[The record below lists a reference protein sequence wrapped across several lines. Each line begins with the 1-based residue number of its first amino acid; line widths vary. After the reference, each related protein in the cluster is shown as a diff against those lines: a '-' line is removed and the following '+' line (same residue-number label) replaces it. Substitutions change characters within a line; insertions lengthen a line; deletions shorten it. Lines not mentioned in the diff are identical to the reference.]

1 MADRDNTSNDLRT
14 PKNKYTMKVSVSFK
28 NAIQSYLE
36 QRAEYDE
43 LFARSYRNPLKNIED
58 CITYI
63 LNYVQKSGCNGF
75 DDDEIFGQ
83 AVHYYDEADIEI
95 GKPIDCKVVVNHH
108 VELTEEE
115 KAQARRDAVKR
126 AEDEAYAKLKQQ
138 REKATAKRTATIQQ
152 SQPSLFDF

>member
-1 MADRDNTSNDLRT
+1 
-14 PKNKYTMKVSVSFK
+14 MKVSAPFK

-36 QRAEYDE
+36 QRAEYDD
-43 LFARSYRNPLKNIED
+43 LFAHAYRNPLKNIED
-58 CITYI
+58 CIIYI

-95 GKPIDCKVVVNHH
+95 GKPIECKVVVNHH

-115 KAQARRDAVKR
+115 KAHARQEALKR
-126 AEDEAYAKLKQQ
+126 AESEAYAQMTKA
-138 REKATAKRTATIQQ
+138 RNRATAKPKNSIQQ
-152 SQPSLFDF
+152 SLTFDF

>member
-1 MADRDNTSNDLRT
+1 
-14 PKNKYTMKVSVSFK
+14 MKVSAPFK

-115 KAQARRDAVKR
+115 KTQARRNAIKR

-138 REKATAKRTATIQQ
+138 REKATAKRTATVGQP
-152 SQPSLFDF
+152 QPSLFDF

>member
-1 MADRDNTSNDLRT
+1 
-14 PKNKYTMKVSVSFK
+14 MKVSAPFK

-63 LNYVQKSGCNGF
+63 LNEVQKSGISGF
-75 DDDEIFGQ
+75 DDDEVFSM

-95 GKPIDCKVVVNHH
+95 GKPIECKVVVNHH

-115 KAQARRDAVKR
+115 KAQARKEAVKR
-126 AEDEAYAKLKQQ
+126 AESEAYI
-138 REKATAKRTATIQQ
+138 RMTKRKTTPKKENINNGQMTL
-152 SQPSLFDF
+152 LF

>member
-1 MADRDNTSNDLRT
+1 
-14 PKNKYTMKVSVSFK
+14 MKVSTHFQTE
-28 NAIQSYLE
+28 IQSYLE

-75 DDDEIFGQ
+75 SDDEIFGQ
-83 AVHYYDEADIEI
+83 AVHYYDEADIEV

-115 KAQARRDAVKR
+115 KAEARKEAIKR
-126 AEDEAYAKLKQQ
+126 AESETYS
-138 REKATAKRTATIQQ
+138 RMTKRKTTPKKENGNNGQMTL
-152 SQPSLFDF
+152 LF

>member
-1 MADRDNTSNDLRT
+1 
-14 PKNKYTMKVSVSFK
+14 MKVSAPFK

-58 CITYI
+58 CMTYI
-63 LNYVQKSGCNGF
+63 LNEVQKSGYNGF
-75 DDDEIFGQ
+75 DDDEVFSM

-115 KAQARRDAVKR
+115 KAQARRDAIKR

-138 REKATAKRTATIQQ
+138 REKATVKRTATIGQP
-152 SQPSLFDF
+152 QPSLFDF

>member
-1 MADRDNTSNDLRT
+1 
-14 PKNKYTMKVSVSFK
+14 MKASTHFQTE
-28 NAIQSYLE
+28 IQSYLE

-63 LNYVQKSGCNGF
+63 LNEVQKSGCNGF
-75 DDDEIFGQ
+75 ADDEIFGM

-95 GKPIDCKVVVNHH
+95 GKSIDCKVVVNHA

-115 KAQARRDAVKR
+115 KAEARKEAIKR
-126 AEDEAYAKLKQQ
+126 AESEAYSRMTKRK
-138 REKATAKRTATIQQ
+138 TAPKKENKNSNNGQMTL
-152 SQPSLFDF
+152 LF

>member
-1 MADRDNTSNDLRT
+1 
-14 PKNKYTMKVSVSFK
+14 MKVSTHFQT
-28 NAIQSYLE
+28 AIQSYLE

-83 AVHYYDEADIEI
+83 AVHYYDEADIEV
-95 GKPIDCKVVVNHH
+95 GKPIDCKVIVNHH

-115 KAQARRDAVKR
+115 KTEARKETIKR
-126 AEDEAYAKLKQQ
+126 AENEAYSRMTKRK
-138 REKATAKRTATIQQ
+138 TAPKKESINSNNGQMTL
-152 SQPSLFDF
+152 LF

>member
-1 MADRDNTSNDLRT
+1 MAVRDNPSNNLIT
-14 PKNKYTMKVSVSFK
+14 HKIYICKYQHLFK
-28 NAIQSYLE
+28 NSIQPIWNR
-36 QRAEYDE
+36 RAEYDE

-83 AVHYYDEADIEI
+83 AVHYYDEADIEV

-115 KAQARRDAVKR
+115 KAEARKEAIKR
-126 AEDEAYAKLKQQ
+126 AENEVYSRMTQ
-138 REKATAKRTATIQQ
+138 RKTAPKKENKNSNNGQMAL
-152 SQPSLFDF
+152 LF

>member
-1 MADRDNTSNDLRT
+1 MQ
-14 PKNKYTMKVSVSFK
+14 VSASFK
-28 NAIQSYLE
+28 NSIQSYLE

-83 AVHYYDEADIEI
+83 AVHYYDETDIEV

-115 KAQARRDAVKR
+115 KAEARKEAIKR
-126 AEDEAYAKLKQQ
+126 AENEVYSRMTQ
-138 REKATAKRTATIQQ
+138 RKTAPKKENKHSNNGQMTL
-152 SQPSLFDF
+152 LF

>member
-1 MADRDNTSNDLRT
+1 
-14 PKNKYTMKVSVSFK
+14 MKVSTYFQTE
-28 NAIQSYLE
+28 IQSYLE

-63 LNYVQKSGCNGF
+63 LNEVQKSGCNGF
-75 DDDEIFGQ
+75 ADDEIFGM

-95 GKPIDCKVVVNHH
+95 GKPIDCKVVVNHA

-115 KAQARRDAVKR
+115 KAEARREAIKR
-126 AEDEAYAKLKQQ
+126 AESEAYS
-138 REKATAKRTATIQQ
+138 RMTKRKPAPKKENSNNAQMTL
-152 SQPSLFDF
+152 LF

>member
-1 MADRDNTSNDLRT
+1 MQ
-14 PKNKYTMKVSVSFK
+14 VSTSFK
-28 NAIQSYLE
+28 NSIQSYLE
-36 QRAEYDE
+36 QRAEYDD

-83 AVHYYDEADIEI
+83 AVHYYDEADIEV

-115 KAQARRDAVKR
+115 KAEARKEAIKR
-126 AEDEAYAKLKQQ
+126 AENEAYNRMTQ
-138 REKATAKRTATIQQ
+138 RKTAPKKENKNSNNGQMAL
-152 SQPSLFDF
+152 LF

>member
-1 MADRDNTSNDLRT
+1 
-14 PKNKYTMKVSVSFK
+14 MKGTEHFK
-28 NAIQSYLE
+28 KTIQAFLE
-36 QRAEYDE
+36 QCAAEDE
-43 LFARSYRNPLKNIED
+43 LFAVNYRNPAKNIDD

-75 DDDEIFGQ
+75 SDEEIFGQ
-83 AVHYYDEADIEI
+83 VIHFYDEANIEV

-115 KAQARRDAVKR
+115 KAQARRDAIKR

-138 REKATAKRTATIQQ
+138 REKATAKRTVTIQ
-152 SQPSLFDF
+152 QPSLFDF

>member
-1 MADRDNTSNDLRT
+1 
-14 PKNKYTMKVSVSFK
+14 MKVSVSFK

-115 KAQARRDAVKR
+115 KAQARREAIKR

-138 REKATAKRTATIQQ
+138 REKATAKRTATVQQ
-152 SQPSLFDF
+152 PQPSLFDF

>member
-1 MADRDNTSNDLRT
+1 
-14 PKNKYTMKVSVSFK
+14 MKVSTHFQT
-28 NAIQSYLE
+28 AIQSYLE

-75 DDDEIFGQ
+75 DEDEIFGQ
-83 AVHYYDEADIEI
+83 AVHYYDEADIEV
-95 GKPIDCKVVVNHH
+95 GKPIDCKVIVNHH

-115 KAQARRDAVKR
+115 KTEARKEAIKR
-126 AEDEAYAKLKQQ
+126 AENEAYSRMTKRK
-138 REKATAKRTATIQQ
+138 TAPKKESINSNNGQMTL
-152 SQPSLFDF
+152 LF